1 MLNRWSSLGI
11 FGCSCEMKSKTNA
24 SKKRVSKKRVSK
36 TDVSKRVCRVGCPVM
51 YKSVGARI
59 ISVDVGVTNFAY
71 AVLGAD
77 LLACEKRRVCD
88 FKGSKDYVEM
98 TRTVMS
104 WFAPHI
110 VAGTVLILER
120 QMRAGVMQ
128 MFQVALEVAWYH
140 TTGSRALVV
149 SPIKVKKFW
158 GTSTGAYKKNKC
170 AAVAKMDEL
179 TESGAAYGRFGG
191 AWSGLRLYHS
201 KVDDFADALLQA
213 FWGRAQAVRVA

>member
-1 MLNRWSSLGI
+1 M
-11 FGCSCEMKSKTNA
+11 
-24 SKKRVSKKRVSK
+24 
-36 TDVSKRVCRVGCPVM
+36 
-51 YKSVGARI
+51 GARI

-71 AVLGAD
+71 AVLGED
-77 LLACEKRRVCD
+77 LIACEKRRVCD

-98 TRTVMS
+98 ARTVMG

-110 VAGTVLILER
+110 VPGTVLLLER
-120 QMRAGVMQ
+120 QMRAGVMM

-158 GTSTGAYKKNKC
+158 GTSTGAYKKNKN
-170 AAVAKMDEL
+170 AAVAKMDEV
-179 TESGAAYGRFGG
+179 TEAGGAYARFGG

-213 FWGRAQAVRVA
+213 FWGRATNARNS